1 MGAKV
6 SGFVKDVA
14 KTVAKAGTSYVLG
27 KIPVVGT
34 PVADWINKQYAKG
47 GMVKAFADGGV
58 VSDKP
63 KMVINSASQLISLVK
78 KVPDI
83 AQKHGLSESVIKEAI
98 AKAKEGEAVV
108 AKRRGG
114 MMKKG
119 LKGEDSVMVRA
130 GGGGHGVPAFA
141 RGGRVLSVF

>member
-34 PVADWINKQYAKG
+34 PVANWINSQYAKG
-47 GMVKAFADGGV
+47 GYVTAFADGGV

-63 KMVINSASQLISLVK
+63 KMVINTASQLINLVK
-78 KVPDI
+78 KVPEI

-98 AKAKEGEAVV
+98 DAAKNGEVQV
-108 AKRRGG
+108 KRRGG
-114 MMKKG
+114 KMAKKMKGADK
-119 LKGEDSVMVRA
+119 VMVHQ
-130 GGGGHGVPAFA
+130 GGGGEGVGTFA
-141 RGGRVLSVF
+141 RGGRVHSVF

>member
-6 SGFVKDVA
+6 SGFIKDVA

-27 KIPVVGT
+27 KIPVIGT
-34 PVADWINKQYAKG
+34 PVADYLNRQYAKG
-47 GMVKAFADGGV
+47 GKVIPFADGGI

-63 KMVINSASQLISLVK
+63 KMVINTPAQLISLVK

-83 AQKHGLSESVIKEAI
+83 ADKYGLTPELIKAEV
-98 AKAKEGEAVV
+98 AKNKDGEVAV

-114 MMKKG
+114 RAKKSKKA
-119 LKGEDSVMVRA
+119 KGQDTVMLESDA
-130 GGGGHGVPAFA
+130 PAFA
-141 RGGRVLSVF
+141 RGGLVPSVF